1 MAGYLECLNNRF
13 LKDVRQKQ
21 EGYEDKIRQ
30 LNFEIVKLRTSLA
43 VSNKALQLMSE
54 KIRDCPQNK
63 VFKVTDKLT
72 GALCGLSENCND
84 CKVEYYKTLAKEE
97 LGVKYD

>member
-1 MAGYLECLNNRF
+1 MGKYLEKLSR
-13 LKDVRQKQ
+13 KIYKEQQSEREQDKQ
-21 EGYEDKIRQ
+21 KIRD

-43 VSNKALQLMSE
+43 VSNKALQLMSK

-63 VFKVTDKLT
+63 IFRVTDQMT
-72 GALCGLSENCND
+72 GALCGQEDNCND
-84 CKVEYYKTLAKEE
+84 CRVNYYKNLAKEE

>member
-1 MAGYLECLNNRF
+1 MGVFLEKLSRKIEKERN
-13 LKDVRQKQ
+13 Q
-21 EGYEDKIRQ
+21 EREQDKKKIRD
-30 LNFEIVKLRTSLA
+30 LNYEIVKLRNSLV
-43 VSNKALQLMSE
+43 VSNKALQIMGE

>member
-1 MAGYLECLNNRF
+1 MGKYLEKLSR
-13 LKDVRQKQ
+13 KIYKEQQSEREQDKQ
-21 EGYEDKIRQ
+21 KIRD

-54 KIRDCPQNK
+54 KIRNCPQNK

-72 GALCGLSENCND
+72 GSLCGLSDNCND
-84 CKVEYYKTLAKEE
+84 CKVEYYKKLAKEK